1 MDWVSGQREWIGN
14 GEIGVRIQHL
24 TRKKSY
30 QVVMDWIKG
39 RRFGMGE
46 LIRWLISDRL

>member
-24 TRKKSY
+24 TRKKKLSGGNGL
-30 QVVMDWIKG
+30 DK
-39 RRFGMGE
+39 RE
-46 LIRWLISDRL
+46 KIRDGGIN